1 MLFDP
6 ADYLLQIY
14 IAHEMLSVYTL
25 SSKDFLLSIRVLYIK
40 TNCFII
46 IKPCEAR
53 ILSLK
58 VMIQYFYSCHA
69 VFTFPKFSSQSED
82 LKALRLKEV
91 LKNKRVL
98 VSFFSAHVF
107 QVLFSCKYFFQR
119 LKTFPVNETHSVRN
133 SNELI
138 RNYRLFSVKL

>member
-82 LKALRLKEV
+82 LKVLRLKEV

-98 VSFFSAHVF
+98 VSFFFGACFPSALFLQVF
-107 QVLFSCKYFFQR
+107 FSKVKNVPR
-119 LKTFPVNETHSVRN
+119 ERN
-133 SNELI
+133 SF
-138 RNYRLFSVKL
+138 R